1 MIAAGI
7 TNVLVT
13 APVVEAAKIDRLAAA
28 AAIAPISVVVDERD
42 NVAALDAAGKRA
54 DATIG
59 VLIEIDVGQDRC
71 GVRTPGAALS
81 LARQIAACD
90 HLKFLGIQGYHGSI
104 QMVPAFA
111 DRERAV
117 REALDRLLQIADL
130 VQGDGIPVDVL
141 TGGGTGSAMIDVNL
155 GGLREIQPGS
165 YVFMDNQYERVE
177 HSEDG
182 SSIRFVRALT
192 ILGTVISR
200 PSEHHAIL
208 DVGLKAASID
218 GGVPEAKDFSSEG
231 FTFAGDEHGV
241 LMFAP
246 PDQAPRVGAKVELYP
261 GHSDTT
267 VNLFDRYVVVRGGVV
282 EDIWPIEGRGKTQ

>member
-1 MIAAGI
+1 M
-7 TNVLVT
+7 
-13 APVVEAAKIDRLAAA
+13 
-28 AAIAPISVVVDERD
+28 
-42 NVAALDAAGKRA
+42 
-54 DATIG
+54 
-59 VLIEIDVGQDRC
+59 
-71 GVRTPGAALS
+71 
-81 LARQIAACD
+81 
-90 HLKFLGIQGYHGSI
+90 
-104 QMVPAFA
+104 
-111 DRERAV
+111 